1 MANAYTNTNTNMT
14 TSTGLTPGMQTYYNR
29 ELLRT
34 FEPNLVHLQF
44 GENYRMPMNSGITM
58 NMRKMIPVA
67 AKTTAL
73 EEGNPG
79 DGKMLAEVAV
89 TTTIQQ
95 FGDYARC
102 SDWLDMVH
110 LDENITRRVQRFGDA
125 GARSVDALVRDELA
139 TCTNVIYAGG
149 KTARA
154 QLTAAD
160 KLTSRELR
168 KAVRTLKK
176 NLAEKFNGYYVAIV
190 GPDTVYDLQEDD
202 AWVKVSEYQDKENI
216 YTGEV
221 GRLFGIRFVES
232 TEAKIFEGAG
242 ASSADVASR
251 MPPTCISARS
261 SAATRTAAM
270 ASRRRRAVAASSEP
284 SATQLSIT
292 SVITASSPK
301 MPPFS
306 AASAISGT
314 AIRARVGWPPRF
326 VHCQEG
332 HPRRGARG
340 PDSTR
345 RPRRPARRL
354 SP

>member
-1 MANAYTNTNTNMT
+1 MANTNTNTNMT
-14 TSTGLTPGMQTYYNR
+14 TSSGLTPGMQTYYNR

-242 ASSADVASR
+242 ASSADVASVIVLGR
-251 MPPTCISARS
+251 YAYGLTSLKGNKPRVVVKTAGSA
-261 SAATRTAAM
+261 
-270 ASRRRRAVAASSEP
+270 
-284 SATQLSIT
+284 
-292 SVITASSPK
+292 
-301 MPPFS
+301 
-306 AASAISGT
+306 GT
-314 AIRARVGWPPRF
+314 ADPLDQISTVGWKLDGFAAKLLQPEFAVRIECGF
-326 VHCQEG
+326 T
-332 HPRRGARG
+332 A
-340 PDSTR
+340 
-345 RPRRPARRL
+345 
-354 SP
+354 